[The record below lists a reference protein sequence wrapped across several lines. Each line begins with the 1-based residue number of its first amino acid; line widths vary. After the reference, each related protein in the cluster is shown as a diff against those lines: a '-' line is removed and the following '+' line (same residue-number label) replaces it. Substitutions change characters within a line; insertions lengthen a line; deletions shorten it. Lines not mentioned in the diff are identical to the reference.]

1 MRFIRA
7 IRESAKR
14 NLRLQPLNLLRQNVR
29 VALSNA
35 CMKLAPKLGQ
45 EHTMTHIL
53 PMLLAFLRDESAEVC
68 VRSYWLSC
76 NPST

>member
-1 MRFIRA
+1 M
-7 IRESAKR
+7 
-14 NLRLQPLNLLRQNVR
+14 NYVRQNVR

-53 PMLLAFLRDESAEVC
+53 PMLLAFLRDESAEVR
-68 VRSYWLSC
+68 RSSRRLLRPFSEG
-76 NPST
+76 PSVVDVPYYS